1 MTDIP
6 AGIPPGRY
14 PGYDVLAKRNTPS
27 WDAVTRDVIDRRL
40 AVPREP
46 RFFNATEWETLG
58 ALCSRILPQ
67 PSDRPPVPLP
77 AYVDSKITEKHMD
90 GYRYA
95 SLPPQGEAWQR
106 GLAALDAEAQAA
118 HGARFHALPEAQ
130 QDALIGLMQEGKLTA
145 DAWSGMPCQPFF
157 EHRVIA
163 DITHA
168 YYAHPTAWNEL
179 GFGGPASPRGY
190 VRMKLDR
197 RDPWD
202 AAEAKPGEEA
212 KALRENRHVV

>member
-1 MTDIP
+1 MTE
-6 AGIPPGRY
+6 RY
-14 PGYDVLAKRNTPS
+14 PGYDVLSKQGSQS
-27 WDAVTRDVIDRRL
+27 WDEITRRVVARRL

-46 RFFNATEWETLG
+46 RFFTAAEWQTLS
-58 ALCSRILPQ
+58 ALCDRIMPQ
-67 PSDRPPVPLP
+67 PTDRPPVPLP
-77 AYVDSKITEKHMD
+77 AYVDAKITEKHMD

-95 SLPPQGEAWQR
+95 ALPGQGEAWQR
-106 GLAALDAEAQAA
+106 GLAALDAEAQSV
-118 HGARFHALPEAQ
+118 HGARFHALSPDV
-130 QDALIGLMQEGKLTA
+130 QDGLIHRMQAGALTS
-145 DAWSGMPCQPFF
+145 DAWGGMPCKPFF

-197 RDPWD
+197 RDPWE
-202 AAEAKPGEEA
+202 AAEAVRGDED
-212 KALRENRHVV
+212 KARRDNARVG

>member
-1 MTDIP
+1 MTD
-6 AGIPPGRY
+6 RY
-14 PGYDVLAKRNTPS
+14 PGYDVMAKQDGVS
-27 WDAVTRDVIDRRL
+27 WNEITREVIRRRL
-40 AVPREP
+40 DVPRHP
-46 RFFNATEWETLG
+46 RFFTAAEWETLS
-58 ALCSRILPQ
+58 ALCDRIMPQ
-67 PSDRPPVPLP
+67 PAGREPIPLP

-95 SLPPQGEAWQR
+95 ALPPQGQAWQR

-118 HGARFHALPEAQ
+118 HGSRFHLLPADQ
-130 QDALIGLMQEGKLTA
+130 QDALIRRMQEGELKSN
-145 DAWSGMPCQPFF
+145 AWGGMPSKPFF

-168 YYAHPTAWNEL
+168 YYAHPVSWNEL

-190 VRMKLDR
+190 VRMQLNR
-197 RDPWD
+197 RDPWE

-212 KALRENRHVV
+212 RARRENSRVG